1 MDIYVALDLGYKEI
15 CLAVILMQKL
25 EFIFYITVFFFFIAI
40 RTLKTLHFGTSELDS
55 SSKIHDPP
63 SLLHAKYK
71 QAQTD

>member
-1 MDIYVALDLGYKEI
+1 MFGSYIDAKVRIYLLHN
-15 CLAVILMQKL
+15 C
-25 EFIFYITVFFFFIAI
+25 FFFFIAI

>member
-1 MDIYVALDLGYKEI
+1 MVGSYIDAKVRIYLLHN
-15 CLAVILMQKL
+15 C
-25 EFIFYITVFFFFIAI
+25 FFFFFIAI

-71 QAQTD
+71 HAQTD